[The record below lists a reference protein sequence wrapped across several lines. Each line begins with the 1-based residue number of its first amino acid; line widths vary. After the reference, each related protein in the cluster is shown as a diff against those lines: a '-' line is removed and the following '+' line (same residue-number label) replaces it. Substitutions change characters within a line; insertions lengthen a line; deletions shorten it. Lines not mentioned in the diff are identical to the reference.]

1 MIILDENVGE
11 SQRRWL
17 QRRRIRSRQIG
28 VEIGRMGMNDS
39 DIIPLLHA
47 LDRPT
52 LFSLDI
58 DFYRRDLRHQ
68 AYCLVYLDVNVDIV
82 AEFIRRVLRHR
93 ELNTKAKRMGNV
105 IHVQP
110 QSMTLWRMHHETE
123 LQIEWK

>member
-1 MIILDENVGE
+1 
-11 SQRRWL
+11 
-17 QRRRIRSRQIG
+17 
-28 VEIGRMGMNDS
+28 MNDS

>member
-1 MIILDENVGE
+1 VIILDENVGE

-68 AYCLVYLDVNVDIV
+68 AYCLVLCHISN
-82 AEFIRRVLRHR
+82 E
-93 ELNTKAKRMGNV
+93 G
-105 IHVQP
+105 
-110 QSMTLWRMHHETE
+110 
-123 LQIEWK
+123 